1 MVGHITNICLYI
13 LHSSFLQRE
22 QVKQVACGAFH
33 TLVVNNKG
41 RMFAF
46 GGGLYGKLGHGNTQ
60 NCTTPL
66 VVDQT
71 AADDDLSA
79 YMQVACGTLRES

>member
-1 MVGHITNICLYI
+1 
-13 LHSSFLQRE
+13 
-22 QVKQVACGAFH
+22 
-33 TLVVNNKG
+33 VVNNKG